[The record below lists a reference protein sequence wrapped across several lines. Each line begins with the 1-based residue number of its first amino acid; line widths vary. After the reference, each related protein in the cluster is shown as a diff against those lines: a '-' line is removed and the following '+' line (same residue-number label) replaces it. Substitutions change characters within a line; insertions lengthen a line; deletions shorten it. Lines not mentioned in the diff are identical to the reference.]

1 MSDSNTDPGQP
12 APWAPPTGPTPP
24 TGPAPS
30 AYAAPSP
37 FAAQPAYAAPSAYA
51 APTGPHIGSSPGPT
65 GPYAA
70 PGTPLGGTGA
80 TAGGGWALPPG
91 LGRTTGGPSAAPA
104 GPSSAAA
111 WNTAAGSGGGGLPPA
126 PAPPER
132 RGGSG
137 RSMALAA
144 LVGALVAALVSVLV
158 VSLSDSGTTTS
169 KVVTELRPSSQ
180 LAGNSL
186 DIGALLATVR
196 PSVVA
201 IKTGSNQGEAAGSGI
216 ALTDDGLILTNAHV
230 IEGAS
235 VIEVSYSDG
244 STHAAKL
251 VGALPDNDVALV
263 KAEGVTGVTAAEL
276 GSSDAVQVGDDV
288 VAIGNALGL
297 GEQPTVTRGIVS
309 ALDRSIP
316 AENITLD
323 HLIQTDAAINPG
335 NSGGPLV
342 NAKGQVIG
350 MNTAIIQNSQS
361 LGFSLAID
369 EIKPLIEDIKAG
381 RGATSSAPAAP
392 RPFLGVR
399 TTDISEQPADVL
411 AQFGVTRTDGA
422 FVVAVE
428 AGSGADDAGLAPGD
442 VIVEIDGQNVTG
454 KNDVGSGIRGRDIG
468 SEIKITVERA
478 GDRQT
483 LTATLGG
490 R

>member
-1 MSDSNTDPGQP
+1 
-12 APWAPPTGPTPP
+12 
-24 TGPAPS
+24 
-30 AYAAPSP
+30 
-37 FAAQPAYAAPSAYA
+37 
-51 APTGPHIGSSPGPT
+51 
-65 GPYAA
+65 
-70 PGTPLGGTGA
+70 
-80 TAGGGWALPPG
+80 
-91 LGRTTGGPSAAPA
+91 
-104 GPSSAAA
+104 
-111 WNTAAGSGGGGLPPA
+111 
-126 PAPPER
+126 
-132 RGGSG
+132 
-137 RSMALAA
+137 MALAA

-158 VSLSDSGTTTS
+158 VNLSDSASTTT

-180 LAGNSL
+180 VAGASL
-186 DIGALLATVR
+186 DIGALLGTVR

-216 ALTDDGLILTNAHV
+216 VLTTDGLILTNAHV
-230 IEGAS
+230 IAGAS
-235 VIEVSYSDG
+235 VIEVSFSDG
-244 STHAAKL
+244 STRQAKL

-263 KAEGVTGVTAAEL
+263 QAEGVTGATAADL
-276 GSSDAVQVGDDV
+276 GSSDAMQVGDDV

-309 ALDRSIP
+309 ALNRSIP

-381 RGATSSAPAAP
+381 RGATNSAPAAP

-411 AQFGVTRTDGA
+411 AQFGITRTDGA

-428 AGSGADDAGLAPGD
+428 AGSAADDAGLKPGD
-442 VIVEIDGQNVTG
+442 VIVEMDGAEVTG
-454 KNDVGSGIRGRDIG
+454 KNDVGAAIRGLDIG
-468 SEIKITVERA
+468 SDIEITVER
-478 GDRQT
+478 GGEQQK